1 MLYKIYYNLIFKFLD
16 NWGPFLVVAPNAT
29 LYNWQQEINKFCPS
43 LKVLPYWGS
52 LKERKT
58 LRKFFTTNQL
68 YTRTAAF
75 HVCITSYQL
84 VVSDDKVFNR
94 VSWQY
99 MILDEAQAIKNINSQ
114 RWNTLLGFNCRNRLL
129 LSGTPIQNSMSELW
143 ALLHFIMP
151 NLFDSHEQFQE
162 WFSRDIEAHSQE
174 KGELNQEQLKRLH
187 KILKPFMLRRVKKD
201 VENEIGPK
209 TEHEILCEM
218 TERQKVLYNSIK
230 KKLTNISDLFSSV
243 DSKFKVENLMNLVM
257 QFRKVCNH
265 PELFERH
272 IGKVPFVFR
281 DLVLLRTSTFLN
293 SNNIADLRCDT
304 TNIIKFTLPK
314 LIYDECFEIQKF
326 NLDKYSIFK
335 NKFSSLFDDEFK
347 TKENYTGLFNFVQLF
362 KFSKNEFLNL
372 IDSTALINHISV
384 LHYLKEISKRSLY
397 YKNSEIFNE
406 LINNTDDVEMIDNN
420 TNQEKTY
427 HVFSH
432 LNKLFVNKDKR
443 IKICC
448 SKYFNIFINKFIYS
462 DNEELNFLQR
472 IQYSGN
478 SFPLPNLMFNSS
490 IEIKDN
496 LFYPEFNVIQEIQI
510 YLIYL
515 KLNYLAS

>member
-1 MLYKIYYNLIFKFLD
+1 
-16 NWGPFLVVAPNAT
+16 
-29 LYNWQQEINKFCPS
+29 LYNWQQEVNKFCPS
-43 LKVLPYWGS
+43 LKVLPYWGA

-68 YTRTAAF
+68 YTKNAAF
-75 HVCITSYQL
+75 HVCISSYQL

-94 VSWQY
+94 VCWQY

-209 TEHEILCEM
+209 TEHEILCDM

-230 KKLTNISDLFSSV
+230 EKLTNISDLFNSV
-243 DSKFKVENLMNLVM
+243 DSKVKVENLMNLVM

-281 DLVLLRTSTFLN
+281 DLVLQRTSTFVN
-293 SNNIADLRCDT
+293 ANNIVDLRCDT
-304 TNIIKFTLPK
+304 SSVIKLTLPK
-314 LIYDECFEIQKF
+314 LIYDECYDIKNSILEKF
-326 NLDKYSIFK
+326 SIFR
-335 NKFSSLFDDEFK
+335 NKYSSLFDNEYNSTPNFI
-347 TKENYTGLFNFVQLF
+347 NLFSFVGLF

-372 IDSTALINHISV
+372 INSNLLINHLSL
-384 LHYLKEISKRSLY
+384 LHYLKELSQKDY
-397 YKNSEIFNE
+397 YLKNRYIFKENSFPLE
-406 LINNTDDVEMIDNN
+406 DVLIKDENSGLDIESYNL
-420 TNQEKTY
+420 
-427 HVFSH
+427 FSALNCH
-432 LNKLFVNKDKR
+432 LNKNADQTFKKFG
-443 IKICC
+443 K
-448 SKYFNIFINKFIYS
+448 KYFNIFINKFIYS
-462 DNEELNFLQR
+462 ENEEINFLKR
-472 IQYSGN
+472 TYYCEN
-478 SFPLPNLMFNSS
+478 NFPLPNIIFNSLK
-490 IEIKDN
+490 EVKDQF
-496 LFYPEFNVIQEIQI
+496 LYREFNVCILFFRKN
-510 YLIYL
+510 YLIL
-515 KLNYLAS
+515 SI

>member
-1 MLYKIYYNLIFKFLD
+1 M
-16 NWGPFLVVAPNAT
+16 
-29 LYNWQQEINKFCPS
+29 
-43 LKVLPYWGS
+43 PYWGA

-68 YTRTAAF
+68 YTRNAAF

-84 VVSDDKVFNR
+84 VVSDDKVFNK

-187 KILKPFMLRRVKKD
+187 KILKPFMLRRIKKD
-201 VENEIGPK
+201 VENEIGLK
-209 TEHEILCEM
+209 TEYEISCEM

-230 KKLTNISDLFSSV
+230 KKLTNISDLFNSV
-243 DSKFKVENLMNLVM
+243 DSKVKVENLMNLVM

-281 DLVLLRTSTFLN
+281 DLVLQRTSTFLN
-293 SNNIADLRCDT
+293 ANNIADLRCDSI
-304 TNIIKFTLPK
+304 NIIKFTLPK
-314 LIYDECFEIQKF
+314 LIYDECYEIHKF

-335 NKFSSLFDDEFK
+335 NKYSSLFDNEYK
-347 TKENYTGLFNFVQLF
+347 THENFTGLFNFVQFF

-372 IDSTALINHISV
+372 INSNTLINHISL
-384 LHYLKEISKRSLY
+384 LHYLKEISQKAY
-397 YKNSEIFNE
+397 YFKNSDLFNDKMNK
-406 LINNTDDVEMIDNN
+406 IYDVEMNDNN
-420 TNQEKTY
+420 SINDETY
-427 HVFSH
+427 HVFSS
-432 LNKLFVNKDKR
+432 LNKLYNIDKQKR
-443 IKICC
+443 FK
-448 SKYFNIFINKFIYS
+448 STKYLNIFINKFLYS
-462 DNEELNFLQR
+462 ENEELNFLKKV
-472 IQYSGN
+472 YYPEN
-478 SFPLPNLMFNSS
+478 SDPLPNLIFNSAR
-490 IEIKDN
+490 EIKDN
-496 LFYPEFNVIQEIQI
+496 LFYSEFNV
-510 YLIYL
+510 
-515 KLNYLAS
+515 S

>member
-1 MLYKIYYNLIFKFLD
+1 
-16 NWGPFLVVAPNAT
+16 
-29 LYNWQQEINKFCPS
+29 
-43 LKVLPYWGS
+43 
-52 LKERKT
+52 
-58 LRKFFTTNQL
+58 
-68 YTRTAAF
+68 
-75 HVCITSYQL
+75 
-84 VVSDDKVFNR
+84 
-94 VSWQY
+94 

-187 KILKPFMLRRVKKD
+187 KILKPFMLRRIKKD

-209 TEHEILCEM
+209 TEHEILCQM
-218 TERQKVLYNSIK
+218 TERQTVLYDSIR

-243 DSKFKVENLMNLVM
+243 DSKVKVENLMNLVM

-293 SNNIADLRCDT
+293 ANNVADLRCDT
-304 TNIIKFTLPK
+304 VNTIKFTLPK

-335 NKFSSLFDDEFK
+335 NKFSSLFDDEQN
-347 TKENYTGLFNFVQLF
+347 TKQNYTGLFNFVRLF

-372 IDSTALINHISV
+372 INSDALINHISL
-384 LHYLKEISKRSLY
+384 LHYLKEISEKNFY
-397 YKNSEIFNE
+397 FKNSEIFNDYH
-406 LINNTDDVEMIDNN
+406 INTDDVEMNDDYSIE
-420 TNQEKTY
+420 EKSY
-427 HVFSH
+427 HAFSPF
-432 LNKLFVNKDKR
+432 NKLFNNKNKF
-443 IKICC
+443 
-448 SKYFNIFINKFIYS
+448 SKSLNSEYFNIFINKFVYS
-462 DNEELNFLQR
+462 ENEELNFFKR
-472 IQYSGN
+472 IYYLEN
-478 SFPLPNLMFNSS
+478 SDPLPNLIFNSVR
-490 IEIKDN
+490 EIKDN
-496 LFYPEFNVIQEIQI
+496 LFYPEFNVSP
-510 YLIYL
+510 
-515 KLNYLAS
+515 KLN

>member
-1 MLYKIYYNLIFKFLD
+1 M
-16 NWGPFLVVAPNAT
+16 
-29 LYNWQQEINKFCPS
+29 
-43 LKVLPYWGS
+43 PYWGG

-68 YTRTAAF
+68 YTRNAAF

-187 KILKPFMLRRVKKD
+187 KILKPFMLRRIKKD

-209 TEHEILCEM
+209 TEYEILCDM

-243 DSKFKVENLMNLVM
+243 DSKVKVENLMNLVM

-281 DLVLLRTSTFLN
+281 DMVLLRTSTFLN
-293 SNNIADLRCDT
+293 ANNVADIRCDS
-304 TNIIKFTLPK
+304 TNIIKFNLPK
-314 LIYDECFEIQKF
+314 LIFDECYDIQKF
-326 NLDKYSIFK
+326 DSDKLSVFK
-335 NKFSSLFDDEFK
+335 NKFSSLFDNECNSRRNFD
-347 TKENYTGLFNFVQLF
+347 GLFNFVSLF

-372 IDSTALINHISV
+372 INSSTLVNHIC
-384 LHYLKEISKRSLY
+384 LIHYLKEISQREFY
-397 YKNSEIFNE
+397 FKNFDLFDDNLISDED
-406 LINNTDDVEMIDNN
+406 INNLRKCSSN
-420 TNQEKTY
+420 
-427 HVFSH
+427 VFSSY
-432 LNKLFVNKDKR
+432 NKLYNKKPFM
-443 IKICC
+443 KTC
-448 SKYFNIFINKFIYS
+448 SSNFNIFINKFIYS
-462 DNEELNFLQR
+462 EHEELNFLKR
-472 IQYSGN
+472 NYYTKSTK
-478 SFPLPNLMFNSS
+478 PLPNLIYNSAR
-490 IEIKDN
+490 EMKDN
-496 LFYPEFNVIQEIQI
+496 LFYPEFNVR
-510 YLIYL
+510 
-515 KLNYLAS
+515 